1 MKLYNNQKSYSKA
14 PSVITIGTFDGVHI
28 GHQKIIERLV
38 KVGEKKSLESVVLT
52 FFPHP
57 RMVLQKDANIK
68 LLNTIEE
75 RKELLSKLNLKALVV
90 KTFTEDFA
98 NLSARAYVK
107 SILVDEL
114 NAKHIIIGYDHHF
127 GKNRSANINDLK
139 TFGKEFGFEVEEI
152 SAQDIKDVSVSST
165 KIRNAISGGD
175 LQTANSYLGSPYVL
189 TGTVIKGKGLGK
201 QIQFPTANIHIKED
215 YKLIPKN
222 GVYVVKSLIDDTS
235 VYGMMNIGTNPT
247 VNGIKQSIEIH
258 FFNLNQ
264 DLYGKRLKVSVLN
277 RLRNEHKFE
286 SLAMLQE
293 QLKLDQNKALTF
305 IKDNE

>member
-1 MKLYNNQKSYSKA
+1 MKLYDNQKSYSKL

-68 LLNTIEE
+68 LLNTIDE

-165 KIRNAISGGD
+165 KIRNAIANGN
-175 LQTANSYLGSPYVL
+175 LLTANLYLGSPYFI
-189 TGTVIKGKGLGK
+189 TGTVIKGRGLGK
-201 QIQFPTANIHIKED
+201 QIQFPTANIHIKEA
-215 YKLIPKN
+215 YKLIPKH
-222 GVYVVKSLIDDTS
+222 GVYVVKSSINNST

-264 DLYGKRLKVSVLN
+264 DLYGEHLKIHILN
-277 RLRNEHKFE
+277 RLRDEHKFG
-286 SLAMLQE
+286 SLELLQE
-293 QLKLDQNKALTF
+293 QLKLDQKQALNYIT
-305 IKDNE
+305 DHE